1 MDKFTFPR
9 GGFTEPISAVTIDWN
24 GPKEEPERERE
35 TERRARKEIETL
47 YIYRRTQWTQP
58 ATDVYFGLGEKETKT
73 AL

>member
-24 GPKEEPERERE
+24 GPEEEPERERERE

-47 YIYRRTQWTQP
+47 YIYRRTQ
-58 ATDVYFGLGEKETKT
+58 
-73 AL
+73 